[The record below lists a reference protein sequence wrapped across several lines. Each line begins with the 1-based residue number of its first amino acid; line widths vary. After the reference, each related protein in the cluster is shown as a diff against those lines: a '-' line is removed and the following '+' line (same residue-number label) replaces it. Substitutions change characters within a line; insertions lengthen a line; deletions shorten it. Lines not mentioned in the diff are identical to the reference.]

1 MRISTLQT
9 INQGINGMRD
19 VSEQSFKTQNQI
31 SSNKRVLTPSD
42 DPVASTRILQLNQ
55 DQSIRDQ
62 YKDNIDRVEGRLN
75 LEEAQLTSVGQ
86 IVDRVRELTLS
97 AGNGAYTLTD
107 RRAIAEEIDVRMT
120 ELASLMNSKDA
131 NGEFIFS
138 GFKGDTQPFV
148 KNEAGG
154 YDYKGDEGRR
164 YVSIASSSTIATN
177 DSGKSVFVDVD
188 SAHNTFYT
196 AAGPNNTS
204 SPPATISQGVVVD
217 QEAYD
222 AFYPDDMVVSFYT
235 SVRGLEYRVA
245 SKSDGRVLA
254 DGAAETHPYGSGAGI
269 SVNGVTFSINGTPS
283 VNDSFVVESSKKQG
297 LLTTVGKLVEG
308 LRTMGDDNPEA
319 LTAMLDTS
327 LANLDN
333 AQTRLLQVRADLG
346 ARMNTLDSTLG
357 LHEQID
363 VTSAAILSDLQD
375 LDYAEAVSRLKFE
388 TFVLEAAQQS
398 YVKVQGLSLFNFLR

>member
-1 MRISTLQT
+1 MRVSTLQT
-9 INQGINGMRD
+9 INQGINSMHD
-19 VSEQSFKTQNQI
+19 VSEQSLKTQNQI

-55 DQSIRDQ
+55 DQAIRDQ
-62 YKDNIDRVEGRLN
+62 YKENVDRVQGRLD
-75 LEEAQLTSVGQ
+75 LEEAQLTAVGE
-86 IVDRVRELTLS
+86 IVVRIKELTIQ

-107 RRAIAEEIDVRMT
+107 RKAIAEEIDQRMT

-131 NGEFIFS
+131 SGEYIFS
-138 GFKGDTQPFV
+138 GFKGETLPFV

-188 SAHNTFYT
+188 SAHKTFYT

-217 QEAYD
+217 QEEYD

-245 SKSDGRVLA
+245 SKADGRVLA
-254 DGAAETHPYGSGAGI
+254 DGAADPNPYGSGAGI
-269 SVNGVTFSINGTPS
+269 SVNGVSFFINGTPS
-283 VNDSFVVESSKKQG
+283 VNDSFFVESSPKQG

-308 LRTMGDDNPEA
+308 LRTIGDDSPEA
-319 LTAMLDTS
+319 LQNVLDTTMQ
-327 LANLDN
+327 NLDN
-333 AQTRLLQVRADLG
+333 AQTRLLQVRADIG
-346 ARMNTLDSTLG
+346 ARMNTLDSTKA
-357 LHEQID
+357 LHEQVD
-363 VTSAAILSDLQD
+363 VASKAILSDLQD